1 MVFLMLRRS
10 VFWKIFWKS
19 NSTYYNDDMSK
30 LIPDYL
36 MRSCY
41 ARLSTEEPSSL
52 STVEHLLRLSLSNV
66 QTSRALHINEE
77 KSTNENNES
86 IPVQFRL
93 VLIILSQWKNLE
105 RKNAVVNSVGS
116 RTFPGCT
123 IPKKNIFVYL
133 YIFVKF
139 FVYFP

>member
-10 VFWKIFWKS
+10 VFWKVFWKS

-52 STVEHLLRLSLSNV
+52 STVEHLLCLSLSDV
-66 QTSRALHINEE
+66 QNSRAMHINEE

-105 RKNAVVNSVGS
+105 RKNAVVKSLGS

-139 FVYFP
+139 FVCFP